1 MSVSK
6 RKYPILL
13 RHIVMIFF
21 AITALGPLV
30 LVFINS
36 FKSHM
41 EIVESPI
48 AFAKVLNFD
57 NFLIAWKW
65 GDFSSGFFNSIIL
78 TGTAIIVVVF
88 AASSMGYVLANNR
101 IKIVPALV
109 VYFMVAMTIPIQ
121 LFMFTLYSAVS
132 KMNLLGSL
140 PVVGILHAAL
150 YMPIAVFLMR
160 TFFLKVPKE
169 LEEAARIDGANSFTV
184 FSKVVLPIVS
194 PGMITVAVIVG
205 LQSWNEYL
213 LTATF
218 LQSQNRTATL
228 GYLSMNG
235 TFTQNMGA
243 MMAGAVILI
252 VPVLIF
258 FICVQRKFI
267 DGLVAGSVKG

>member
-1 MSVSK
+1 MSMK
-6 RKYPILL
+6 KKAPGIL
-13 RHIVMIFF
+13 RHTVMIFF
-21 AITALGPLV
+21 ALTALGPLA

-36 FKSHM
+36 FKTHV

-48 AFAKVLNFD
+48 AFASSIHWD
-57 NFLIAWKW
+57 NFLMAWKW
-65 GDFSSGFFNSIIL
+65 GEFASGFLNSIIL
-78 TGTAIIVVVF
+78 TGTAIIIVVF
-88 AASSMGYVLANNR
+88 ASSTMGYVLANNR
-101 IKIVPALV
+101 IKIVPALM

-132 KMNLLGSL
+132 KVGLLGSQ

-169 LEEAARIDGANSFTV
+169 LEEAARIDGAGSWQI
-184 FSKVVLPIVS
+184 FSQVILPIVS
-194 PGMITVAVIVG
+194 PGMITVAIIVG

-258 FICVQRKFI
+258 FLCVQRKFI